1 MNPSASAQQRERNQV
16 VRPTAPSR
24 TASKDAGSRV
34 CSRVAPRDGICCEPS
49 CVNLVGTVSTLPG
62 RELTHL
68 GIMPPC
74 ADSTRSCVREEVYTA
89 AVLQTERREEQQQAG
104 PEHRTL
110 PSRGGAVAVRVAV
123 ALRIAHGLPHR
134 SHAQR
139 TRGHATPHHTQFS
152 HAQHTHTRASF
163 LLGLISRD
171 NVCPHEAKT
180 QHARKEKSRCTC
192 SPKKRPLAA

>member
-1 MNPSASAQQRERNQV
+1 MSKHESFPTRTRPSQSETLINESKRFC
-16 VRPTAPSR
+16 TAARAESGGKANCAIAHR
-24 TASKDAGSRV
+24 VQGCWVTSLLAGGSLT
-34 CSRVAPRDGICCEPS
+34 GCCEPS

-123 ALRIAHGLPHR
+123 ALRIAWPPP
-134 SHAQR
+134 SISR
-139 TRGHATPHHTQFS
+139 TAHTRPRHATSYSILTCPT
-152 HAQHTHTRASF
+152 HTHTRF
-163 LLGLISRD
+163 LPL
-171 NVCPHEAKT
+171 
-180 QHARKEKSRCTC
+180 
-192 SPKKRPLAA
+192 RPNLTR